1 MEDTMASIYSPLD
14 TKKREIRVLTI
25 DEQTPESSLV
35 ACSLNTV
42 SLDDQPNFTALSY
55 CWGASEPK
63 GDILVN
69 GVTWRVTPNLAAA
82 LQHLRRTEDAR
93 TMPIWI
99 DALCI
104 NQEYLEERSA
114 QVAMMMA
121 IYAQAKCVH
130 IWLGNEIGPSSE
142 AMETL
147 GEIFAAG
154 QTRDL
159 ATAWCQR
166 SLECVA
172 QKLNDMIQIGENPYW
187 QRMWILQ
194 EVSFASWV
202 VMHSREARV
211 ELCSVHDP
219 NGYSGSIMM
228 RLRLHISDVSRY
240 IREIINSGSQ
250 ITASHE
256 TANYIYRLAASAATI
271 MDVIDRCNWN
281 RSVGL
286 INEANRLEG
295 DIGAGAFDF
304 SQTELLIIYR
314 KMLATDPKDKIYG
327 LLGFVM
333 DFRGLQ
339 PDYSKSIK
347 DVYCSATLR
356 LMRGTADLSYLSQ
369 ACSNNPDLPSWVP
382 DYSKPCPWEML
393 AVVDRSGWAASSAS
407 VCFDMDTDSQLLVR
421 GLIFD
426 RIASVRDHGGH
437 DNLVTNKML
446 LQREWTDWLS
456 FHPLLLREATD
467 NSGRPST
474 RLANLCEYILS
485 GDNEKRRRCRE
496 WMGAIADASEPLPT
510 EFMSE
515 IASLIHEYEL
525 FSSEK
530 GYFGIVPKDLVSAG
544 DSLAIIAGARVP
556 FCVSFESSSSR
567 PMKIRLKAP
576 CVLDGDV
583 VRNGALNEH
592 PEWAKHTALGKHVR
606 WINADSAG
614 MHRYPDDG
622 SSIMAGAIAIAEAL
636 QIFHDPDRVDEVFES
651 MAII

>member
-14 TKKREIRVLTI
+14 TNKRGIRVLTI
-25 DEQTPESSLV
+25 DRQTPEGSLV

-42 SLDDQPNFTALSY
+42 SLDNQPNFTALSY
-55 CWGASEPK
+55 CWGAPEPK

-69 GVTWRVTPNLAAA
+69 GVAWRVTPNLAAA
-82 LQHLRRTEDAR
+82 LQHLRRTQDAQ
-93 TMPIWI
+93 TTPIWI

-104 NQEYLEERSA
+104 NQSDLDERSA

-130 IWLGNEIGPSSE
+130 IWLGNEIGPSSA
-142 AMETL
+142 AMATL
-147 GEIFAAG
+147 EEIFATG

-166 SLECVA
+166 SLEYVA
-172 QKLNDMIQIGENPYW
+172 QKLNHMIQIGENPYW

-202 VMHSREARV
+202 IMHSREARV
-211 ELCSVHDP
+211 ELCSVNDP
-219 NGYSGSIMM
+219 DGYSGSIMM
-228 RLRLHISDVSRY
+228 RLRLHISEVSRY
-240 IREIINSGSQ
+240 IRDIITSGLQ
-250 ITASHE
+250 TTASHE
-256 TANYIYRLAASAATI
+256 AANYIYRLAASAATI

-339 PDYSKSIK
+339 PDYNKSIK
-347 DVYCSATLR
+347 EIYCSATLR

-369 ACSNNPDLPSWVP
+369 ACSNNHDLPSWVP

-393 AVVDRSGWAASSAS
+393 AIVDRSGWAASSAS
-407 VCFDMDTDSQLLVR
+407 VCFDMDKDSQLLVR

-426 RIASVRDHGGH
+426 RIASVRRDGGH
-437 DNLVTNKML
+437 GNVFTNEIL
-446 LQREWTDWLS
+446 LQHEWSGWLS
-456 FHPLLLREATD
+456 FHPLLLRKATD

-474 RLANLCEYILS
+474 RLANLWEYVQS
-485 GDNEKRRRCRE
+485 GDNEKRIRCRE
-496 WMGAIADASEPLPT
+496 WMGTIANTSEPLPP

-515 IASLIHEYEL
+515 IAKLINEYEL

-530 GYFGIVPKDLVSAG
+530 GYVGIVPKGLISAG

-556 FCVSFESSSSR
+556 FCVTFEPSFAGR
-567 PMKIRLKAP
+567 MKIRLKAP

-583 VRNGALNEH
+583 VKNDAQSEH
-592 PEWAKHTALGKHVR
+592 AEWSKHTALGKHVA
-606 WINADSAG
+606 WINADSPG
-614 MHRYPDDG
+614 LYRYPDDG
-622 SSIMAGAIAIAEAL
+622 SSIMAGAVIVAEAL
-636 QIFHDPDRVDEVFES
+636 RKFNDPDRIDEVFED

>member
-1 MEDTMASIYSPLD
+1 MEYIMASIYSPLD

-25 DEQTPESSLV
+25 DRQTVEGSLV
-35 ACSLNTV
+35 ACTLKV
-42 SLDDQPNFTALSY
+42 ISLDDQPDFAALSY
-55 CWGASEPK
+55 CWGAPEPA

-82 LQHLRRTEDAR
+82 LQHLRRTKDAQ
-93 TMPIWI
+93 TTPIWI

-104 NQEYLEERSA
+104 NQNYLDERSA

-130 IWLGNEIGPSSE
+130 IWLGNEMGPSSE
-142 AMETL
+142 AMGTL
-147 GEIFAAG
+147 GEIFATG

-166 SLECVA
+166 SLEHVA
-172 QKLNDMIQIGENPYW
+172 RKLNDMIQIGENPYW
-187 QRMWILQ
+187 QRTWILQ

-211 ELCSVHDP
+211 ELCSAHDP
-219 NGYSGSIMM
+219 GGYSGSIMM
-228 RLRLHISDVSRY
+228 RLRLHISEVSRY
-240 IREIINSGSQ
+240 IREIITSGSQ
-250 ITASHE
+250 TMASHGA
-256 TANYIYRLAASAATI
+256 ANRIYRLAASTATV
-271 MDVIDRCNWN
+271 MDLIDRCNWN

-286 INEANRLEG
+286 INEVNRLEG

-304 SQTELLIIYR
+304 LQTELLIIYR

-347 DVYCSATLR
+347 EIYCAATLR

-369 ACSNNPDLPSWVP
+369 ACSSNPDLPSWVP
-382 DYSKPCPWEML
+382 DYSKPCPWDML
-393 AVVDRSGWAASSAS
+393 AIVDRAGWAASSAS
-407 VCFDMDTDSQLLVR
+407 FCFDMDKDGHLMVR

-426 RIASVRDHGGH
+426 RVASVRHHGGH
-437 DNLVTNKML
+437 DDLFTNEIL
-446 LQREWTDWLS
+446 LQHEWSGWLS
-456 FHPLLLREATD
+456 SQPLLLREATD

-485 GDNEKRRRCRE
+485 GDSEKRIRCRE
-496 WMGAIADASEPLPT
+496 WMGTIADASEPLPP
-510 EFMSE
+510 EFMNE
-515 IASLIHEYEL
+515 VASLIKDYEL

-530 GYFGIVPKDLVSAG
+530 GYFGIAPKGLVSLG
-544 DSLAIIAGARVP
+544 DNLAIIAGARVP
-556 FCVSFESSSSR
+556 FCVTSESSSNR
-567 PMKIRLKAP
+567 PMRIRLKAP

-583 VRNGALNEH
+583 VRNRAQTEH
-592 PEWAKHTALGKHVR
+592 AEWAEHTALANHVA
-606 WINADSAG
+606 WINADSPSLY
-614 MHRYPDDG
+614 RYPGDG
-622 SSIMAGAIAIAEAL
+622 SSIMAGAVVVSEAL
-636 QIFHDPDRVDEVFES
+636 RKFNNPDRIDEVFED

>member
-1 MEDTMASIYSPLD
+1 MAPIYSPLD
-14 TKKREIRVLTI
+14 PKKREIRVLTI
-25 DEQTPESSLV
+25 DGQTSSHDLV
-35 ACSLNTV
+35 ACSLSTV
-42 SLDDQPNFTALSY
+42 SLDDQPDLAALSY
-55 CWGASEPK
+55 CWGAPEPT

-82 LQHLRRTEDAR
+82 LQHLRRTKDSQ
-93 TMPIWI
+93 TTPIWI

-104 NQEYLEERSA
+104 NQKDLDERSA

-130 IWLGNEIGPSSE
+130 IWLGSDIGPSSE

-147 GEIFAAG
+147 EEVFATG

-159 ATAWCQR
+159 ATVWYQH
-166 SLECVA
+166 SLDHVA
-172 QKLNDMIQIGENPYW
+172 QKLNHMIQIGENPYW

-219 NGYSGSIMM
+219 DGYSGSIMM
-228 RLRLHISDVSRY
+228 QLRLHLSDVSRY
-240 IREIINSGSQ
+240 IRETITNGSQ

-256 TANYIYRLAASAATI
+256 AANCIYKLAASAATA

-286 INEANRLEG
+286 INEVNRLEG

-314 KMLATDPKDKIYG
+314 KMLATDPRDKIYG

-339 PDYSKSIK
+339 PDYTKSIK
-347 DVYCSATLR
+347 EIYCTATLR
-356 LMRGTADLSYLSQ
+356 LMRGTADLSYLGQ

-393 AVVDRSGWAASSAS
+393 AIVDRSGWAASSAS
-407 VCFDMDTDSQLLVR
+407 ICFDMDKDSQLLVR

-426 RIASVRDHGGH
+426 RIASVRHRGGH
-437 DNLVTNKML
+437 ENLFTNEIL
-446 LQREWTDWLS
+446 LQHEWSAWLS
-456 FHPLLLREATD
+456 FDPLLLRKATD

-474 RLANLCEYILS
+474 ILANLCEYIQS

-496 WMGAIADASEPLPT
+496 WMGTIDDASEPLPP

-515 IASLIHEYEL
+515 IAKLINEYEL
-525 FSSEK
+525 LSSEK
-530 GYFGIVPKDLVSAG
+530 RYVGIVPKGLISAG

-556 FCVSFESSSSR
+556 FCVTFEPSSAGR
-567 PMKIRLKAP
+567 MKIRLKAP

-583 VRNGALNEH
+583 VKTDAQSEH
-592 PEWAKHTALGKHVR
+592 AEWAKHSAMRKHVA
-606 WINADSAG
+606 WTNADSPG
-614 MHRYPDDG
+614 LHRYPDDG
-622 SSIMAGAIAIAEAL
+622 SSIMAGAIAVAEAL
-636 QIFHDPDRVDEVFES
+636 QKFNDPDRIDEVFED